1 MFTPAKQ
8 LKLVSFLLKVEQIF
22 IKSLN
27 MHFIFTPT
35 LRGKRGLA
43 MTDRNLKNVKRA
55 AMSW

>member
-35 LRGKRGLA
+35 PRGKRGLA